1 MQVEPV
7 PSTPPLGRINDQSR
21 RVIGNGSI
29 SVASSV
35 TKQPRCPQNRRDKPI
50 QNEISSQCSYSARSC
65 APFHSVTL
73 SGAEL
78 RGWSCCSVSS
88 RSAECLAV
96 PRLPPIT
103 FWHSGCSQRIRQL
116 RNLPKMLLRSF
127 GLHHSH

>member
-7 PSTPPLGRINDQSR
+7 PSTPPLGRINDQSG

-29 SVASSV
+29 SAASSV

-88 RSAECLAV
+88 RSAEDRQSALQCPGDLLSPSGIAV
-96 PRLPPIT
+96 AR
-103 FWHSGCSQRIRQL
+103 RE
-116 RNLPKMLLRSF
+116 F
-127 GLHHSH
+127 GTCET